1 MRPGSEAYA
10 ASVRARFTAGT
21 GEPRPRTETGR
32 PGAFQDGPRAQ
43 RPTTAAALPPAIIPR
58 YDSDVYNAERVRAW
72 YWLPGRDC

>member
-21 GEPRPRTETGR
+21 GEPWPRTETGR
-32 PGAFQDGPRAQ
+32 PGAFRDGPRAP
-43 RPTTAAALPPAIIPR
+43 RSITDAATPAIVPR
-58 YDSDVYNAERVRAW
+58 YESDPYNAERVRAW